1 MDLLTLERLGDNC
14 KGMRVLVVT
23 SDFPSE
29 IDHVRGVFI
38 YRQTAA
44 LRDLGHE
51 VSVLRVVPLAPPFGG
66 KWHKYR
72 ALGERYTYEGIHVD
86 VARTLIFPRLR
97 NFELL
102 RAQTGGLIRKAIA
115 HVQPD
120 VVHAHYV
127 QYPGSIAVDRGKPA
141 VITSHG
147 IDAYD
152 WPFRREGLRRDAV
165 RTLER
170 ADAVVG
176 VSAFIA
182 STLRR
187 LVDRPVDVVFNGG
200 DERAFTRADRAG
212 ARAELEISN
221 DRPVLA
227 FAGNLGMAKG
237 IFDLAKALRGLD
249 VAPLLLIAG
258 DGPYKNDLEKALQEA
273 GVPVRFFG
281 NVRNDMVATI
291 FAAADAV
298 TLPSHKEGLPVT
310 ICEAML
316 AGKPVIATRVGG
328 IAEIVRHEETGLLAD
343 AHDPDA
349 LHALFARV
357 FADRAAAEEMGRR
370 GQQFARAHLTWHANA
385 LAYDRIYRRLTQ
397 IRAA

>member
-1 MDLLTLERLGDNC
+1 
-14 KGMRVLVVT
+14 MRVLVVT
-23 SDFPSE
+23 NDFPSE
-29 IDHVRGVFI
+29 IDHVRGIFI
-38 YRQTAA
+38 LRQTAA
-44 LRDLGHE
+44 LRDLGHD
-51 VSVLRVVPLAPPFGG
+51 VSVLRVVPLAPPIGA

-72 ALGERYTYEGIHVD
+72 ALGEGYTYDGIRVD
-86 VARTLIFPRLR
+86 VARTLVFPRLR

-102 RAQTGGLIRKAIA
+102 RAQTGGLLRKAIA
-115 HVQPD
+115 QIEPD
-120 VVHAHYV
+120 VVHAHYI

-187 LVDRPVDVVFNGG
+187 LVDRPIDVVFNGG
-200 DERAFTRADRAG
+200 EERTFSAADRTRARE
-212 ARAELEISN
+212 ELGISS

-227 FAGNLGMAKG
+227 FAGNLGIAKG

-249 VAPLLLIAG
+249 PTPLLLIAG
-258 DGPYKNDLEKALQEA
+258 DGPYKNDFAQALGEA